1 MQEATCGLELLA
13 VAGTQKVN
21 FAGREPFLR
30 PHLLGQLCQ
39 AAHHLGMAVSIILNG
54 SLKTQEWMQ
63 QYGYY
68 VVDVL
73 GVSVDSF
80 SPITNAKIG
89 RGGDADN
96 QHVQ

>member
-1 MQEATCGLELLA
+1 MQEATRGLELLA
-13 VAGTQKVN
+13 AAGTQKVN
-21 FAGREPFLR
+21 FAGGEPFLR

-39 AAHHLGMAVSIILNG
+39 AAHHLGMAVSIISNG
-54 SLKTQEWMQ
+54 SLIAQEWMQ

-68 VVDVL
+68 VDSL
-73 GVSVDSF
+73 GVSVDLF